1 MFLGK
6 LRNRG
11 ASDSNKYE
19 EEHTVK
25 KYGVNELRQM
35 FLDFFESK
43 GHLVMNSFSLVPQND
58 NSLLLIN
65 AGMAPLKPY
74 FTGAE
79 IPPRTRVATC
89 QKCIRTGDIENVGK
103 TARHGTF
110 FEMLGNFSF
119 GDYFK
124 HEAIAWSWEFLTK
137 VVGLDENRLYPS
149 VYEEDD
155 EAFDIWNKEIGVPA
169 DRIFRFGK
177 EDNFWEHGAGPCGPC
192 SEIYYDRGEKYGCG
206 KPGCTVGCDCDRY
219 MEVWN
224 NVFTQFENDGEGH
237 YETLKQ
243 KNIDTG
249 MGLERLAV
257 VVQDVDS
264 IFDVDTL
271 CALRNKVCE
280 VAGKTYGVNH
290 EDDVS
295 IRLITDHMRSATFLI
310 SDGVMPTNEGRGYV
324 LRRLIRRA
332 ARHGRL
338 LGIEGPFLE
347 KLSETV
353 IEGSKDGYPELEEK
367 KIFIL
372 NVLHNE
378 ESQFNKTIDQGL
390 KILADLEAEMKEAGK
405 SVLGGSDAFRLY
417 DTYGFP
423 IDLTKEILEEKGYT
437 IDEDGFK
444 EEMEVQRKR
453 ARESRAVSNY
463 MGADATVYDE
473 IDRNI
478 TTEFDGYDK
487 LEAVSKVTVL
497 TTETEIVDS
506 LMEGQKGTIFVE
518 KTPFYATMGGQEGDT
533 GVITTANGVFRV
545 EDTIKLRGGKYGH
558 VGVME
563 SGMISNGDE
572 VTLKVD
578 EQERKDTCKNHS
590 ATHLLQKALKTV
602 LGAHVEQKG
611 SLVNPTRLRFD
622 FAHFQAMTPEE
633 IAETEALVNKEIQA
647 ALPVTTQIMGIEEAK
662 KTGAMALFG
671 EKYGDEVRVVSMG
684 DFSVELCGGTH
695 VANTANITLFKIVS
709 EAGVAAGVRRI
720 EALTG
725 NNVIEYYRQMEE
737 NLHTIAKTLK
747 TSPAEIT
754 EKITHLQKEVKELQS
769 ENESLKS
776 KMAQDSL
783 GNVMDQVVEV
793 KGVKVLASA
802 VDGVDMNGL
811 RDLGD
816 QLKEK
821 LGEGVVVLA
830 SAKDGKVSLLA
841 MATQGAMDKGAHAG
855 NLIKAAAAIVGGGGG
870 GRPNMAQA
878 GGKNPDKIPEA
889 IAKVAELVERQLK

>member
-271 CALRNKVCE
+271 RALRNKVCE

-367 KIFIL
+367 KTFIL

-487 LEAVSKVTVL
+487 LEAASKVTVL

-671 EKYGDEVRVVSMG
+671 EKYGDDVRVVSMG

-855 NLIKAAAAIVGGGGG
+855 NLIKAAATIVGGGGG

-889 IAKVAELVERQLK
+889 IAKVAELVEGQLK

>member
-1 MFLGK
+1 MFLEK

-367 KIFIL
+367 KTFIL

-487 LEAVSKVTVL
+487 LEVASKVTVL
-497 TTETEIVDS
+497 TTEAEIVDS

-725 NNVIEYYRQMEE
+725 NNVIAYYRQMEE

-889 IAKVAELVERQLK
+889 IAKVAELVEGQLK

>member
-280 VAGKTYGVNH
+280 VAGKTYGVH
-290 EDDVS
+290 HDDDVS

-367 KIFIL
+367 KTFIL

-478 TTEFDGYDK
+478 TTEFTGYDK
-487 LEAVSKVTVL
+487 LEATSKVTVL

-563 SGMISNGDE
+563 SGMISGGEE

-889 IAKVAELVERQLK
+889 IAKVAELVE

>member
-1 MFLGK
+1 MFLEK

-155 EAFDIWNKEIGVPA
+155 EAFNIWNKEIGVPA

-192 SEIYYDRGEKYGCG
+192 SENYYDRGEKYGCG

-367 KIFIL
+367 KTFIL

-487 LEAVSKVTVL
+487 LEAASKVTVL

-889 IAKVAELVERQLK
+889 IAKVAELVEGQLK